1 LKKIRIDPLTRAHS
15 PTAVEVVVENKKV
28 INARCIGTFFRGFEI
43 ILRGR
48 DPRDAPYLTER
59 ICGICS
65 SSHGTAACFALE
77 DAAGARP
84 PRNGNLLRNLIL
96 GSDILQNQIRH
107 FYLFALPDF
116 VRGPNLGPFAP
127 SYTKDYRLPK
137 KKNDAMIEHYFRA
150 IEISRQ
156 ASELIALLG
165 GKSPFPH
172 GLLAGGSS
180 VPPTADIIM
189 TFRFKLKSINDFIKS
204 VFIPDAFTLAETY
217 RDYYQIGV
225 RKPNMMSF
233 GLFPRNEHDNE
244 RHFPA
249 GAVINGQVQRLN
261 TAVIKEDVTNSWYV
275 GNQPVHP
282 TGGRTEP
289 DREKRGA
296 YSWSKAPRYGGRPME
311 GGPLAR
317 LWLSGNYRRGVSTM
331 DRNIARVVE
340 TEKIGQL
347 MEGWLAEL
355 QPGEPVFTPF
365 DMPKEADGVGLTDA
379 PRGQLGHWLRIEK
392 GRIANYE
399 IITPTAWNFS
409 PRDESGHL
417 GPVEEALIGTPVED
431 ENEPIEVGRVV
442 RAFDL
447 CSSCVAHVIIP
458 GRPVK
463 QLVIV
468 P

>member
-1 LKKIRIDPLTRAHS
+1 M
-15 PTAVEVVVENKKV
+15 
-28 INARCIGTFFRGFEI
+28 
-43 ILRGR
+43 
-48 DPRDAPYLTER
+48 
-59 ICGICS
+59 
-65 SSHGTAACFALE
+65 
-77 DAAGARP
+77 
-84 PRNGNLLRNLIL
+84 IL

-289 DREKRGA
+289 DREKGGLFLEQSAPLRRETYGRRPPGPAVAQRELPERGFHHG
-296 YSWSKAPRYGGRPME
+296 PEHCPCGGNRKNRAID
-311 GGPLAR
+311 GGMA
-317 LWLSGNYRRGVSTM
+317 
-331 DRNIARVVE
+331 
-340 TEKIGQL
+340 
-347 MEGWLAEL
+347 
-355 QPGEPVFTPF
+355 
-365 DMPKEADGVGLTDA
+365 
-379 PRGQLGHWLRIEK
+379 
-392 GRIANYE
+392 
-399 IITPTAWNFS
+399 
-409 PRDESGHL
+409 
-417 GPVEEALIGTPVED
+417 
-431 ENEPIEVGRVV
+431 GRVAA
-442 RAFDL
+442 RGTGIYSL
-447 CSSCVAHVIIP
+447 
-458 GRPVK
+458 
-463 QLVIV
+463 
-468 P
+468 